1 VRAVVCEAPGAL
13 RLVERPRPEPGEGE
27 VLLRVRRMGVCGTD
41 LHIFQGKHPFLEY
54 PRVMGHELSGEVAA
68 LGRGA
73 RGGRLSEGD
82 EAFVMPYLVCGRCVA
97 CRAGKTNCCV
107 SLQCLG
113 VHRDG
118 GMCEYVALPES
129 VVLPS
134 DGLPLREA
142 ALVEFLAIGAHAA
155 RRAEIRGGERALVVG
170 AGPIGIATATF
181 AKARGAEVTFL
192 DTRADRLAFCRDAL
206 GLGDGLLA
214 GEDTEER
221 LADLTGGELFDLV
234 FDATGNAAAMERSF
248 GLVAHGGALV
258 LVGVVRTELRFSD
271 PELHKRE
278 LTVKAS
284 RNATAEDFAEVLDA
298 VRAGRVDAGRLVTH
312 TAGLA
317 DAPARFPEWIS
328 PASGVV
334 KAVVEI

>member
-1 VRAVVCEAPGAL
+1 MRAVVCETPGTL
-13 RLVERPRPEPGEGE
+13 RLEERPRPEPGEGE
-27 VLLRVRRMGVCGTD
+27 VVLRVRRMGVCGTD

-68 LGRGA
+68 VGRGVT
-73 RGGRLSEGD
+73 RLREGTP
-82 EAFVMPYLVCGRCVA
+82 AYVMPYLVCGRCVA
-97 CRAGKTNCCV
+97 CRRGKTNCCV

-118 GMCEYVALPES
+118 GMCEYIALPEA
-129 VVLPS
+129 VVFPAE
-134 DGLPLREA
+134 GLPLREA

-155 RRAEIRGGERALVVG
+155 RRAEIRGGERTLVVG

-181 AKARGAEVTFL
+181 ARERGAEVTFL

-206 GLGDGLLA
+206 GLGQGIEA
-214 GEDTEER
+214 GEDAAER
-221 LADLTGGELFDLV
+221 LADLTGGEMFDLV

-248 GLVAHGGALV
+248 GWAAHGGALV

-278 LTVKAS
+278 LTVRAS
-284 RNATAEDFAEVLDA
+284 RNATVEDFGEVLDA
-298 VRAGRVDAGRLVTH
+298 VRSGRVDAGRLVTH
-312 TAGLA
+312 TGGLEEA
-317 DAPARFPEWIS
+317 VARFPEWIR
-328 PASGVV
+328 PESGVV
-334 KAVVEI
+334 KAMVEI